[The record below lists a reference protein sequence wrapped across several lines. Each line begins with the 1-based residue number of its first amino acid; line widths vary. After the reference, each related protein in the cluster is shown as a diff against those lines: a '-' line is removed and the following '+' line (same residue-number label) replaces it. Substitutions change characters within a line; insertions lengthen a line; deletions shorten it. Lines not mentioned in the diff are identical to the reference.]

1 MESSRITVCRR
12 RFKTEEQLCPAN
24 GANLLPGPEGM
35 AFRCARGNAI
45 PVLLKKSGLAFL
57 HRNVSGFLDQIFVL
71 GKQWLLSFL
80 AGAPDWVGQIASSLL
95 NISALL
101 AVFLTLFALMS
112 LFERKILAR
121 IQNRY
126 GPNRVGPFGLLQP
139 VADGIKM
146 LIKEDIVPA
155 RADKVVHFL
164 APILIAAAA
173 ILALGIIPYGR
184 NMTPFTIDGGILF
197 FFAVGSTNE
206 VGVFMAGWGSNN
218 KFSMLGAMRA
228 IAQMVSYE
236 LPLIITVLPVVMVT
250 GSLTPDAI
258 VAAQG
263 GYSLGIL
270 PHWFVFT
277 PWGAVAFILFFV
289 SGLVESNRTPFD
301 VPEGESEIVAG
312 HMTEYSGFKYAIFF
326 LAEYFGMFAVSGL
339 AVTLFL
345 GGWHAPFSVLQF
357 VPSYLWFFLKLGV
370 LLFVFI
376 WIRGTLP
383 RIRVDQMMSFAW
395 KFMLPMAFTCVIAAA
410 IWHYQGRR
418 LSGSLWSLGWIVL
431 VYLTLSRVL
440 GVGKKFAPRTYRF
453 AE

>member
-1 MESSRITVCRR
+1 MR
-12 RFKTEEQLCPAN
+12 
-24 GANLLPGPEGM
+24 
-35 AFRCARGNAI
+35 
-45 PVLLKKSGLAFL
+45 
-57 HRNVSGFLDQIFVL
+57 GFLDQVFVL
-71 GKQWLLSFL
+71 AKQRLLAPL
-80 AGAPDWVGQIASSLL
+80 TGAPDWVGQSVSSLL
-95 NISALL
+95 NITALL
-101 AVFLTLFALMS
+101 VVFLTLFALIS
-112 LFERKILAR
+112 VLERKILAR
-121 IQNRY
+121 IQNRL

-164 APILIAAAA
+164 APILLAATA
-173 ILALGIIPYGR
+173 ILALGVVPYGR

-197 FFAVGSTNE
+197 FFAVGSTTE
-206 VGVFMAGWGSNN
+206 LSVFMAGWGSNN

-236 LPLIITVLPVVMVT
+236 LPLIITVLPVVLVV

-263 GYSLGIL
+263 GYSFRII

-326 LAEYFGMFAVSGL
+326 MGEYLGMFAVSGL

-345 GGWHAPFSVLQF
+345 GGWHAPLRILEVI
-357 VPSYLWFFLKLGV
+357 PSYLWFFAKLSL

-383 RIRVDQMMSFAW
+383 RIRVDQVMNFAW
-395 KFMLPMAFTCVIAAA
+395 KFMVPMAFTCLIAAA
-410 IWHYQGRR
+410 IWHYQGRG
-418 LSGSLWSLGWIVL
+418 LAGSFWSLGLIVA
-431 VYLTLSRVL
+431 VYLGLSRIIDT
-440 GVGKKFAPRTYRF
+440 GRKFAPRTYRY